1 MKKAVLFVCTSLINA
16 VLYCQPADSLSLE
29 VCIRAVEQRSP
40 LNNQKTL
47 SGEALAFKL
56 KNLGSNWLPDIGINA
71 QANYNSETVNF
82 SDILK
87 NLPEPVVSLPLDQ
100 YKVSADINQQLY
112 DGGMIRAQKSI
123 EKATYGAD
131 IQQVE
136 TEMLVVKQQVN
147 QIYFAL
153 LITRKS
159 TEVLRVSL
167 DELRE
172 RKKVV
177 RAGVENG
184 TLLPENLLSMDA
196 EELKFQQRLMELN
209 LAQQQELKALSILMD
224 TTISENAAVALP
236 AEVEILNQQV
246 ERPEYLLFDKQKER
260 LLASQDLV
268 TAGDM
273 PRFFAY
279 SQGAYGRPGY
289 NAISLKFH
297 PYYSI
302 GVGMKWNFLNYGESN
317 RQKKILEI
325 QKNMVDI
332 KRKTFDDQLDIQ
344 LSAERVNQAKYAELL
359 KQDEDILKL
368 RKAITATSFAKLTN
382 GIITSTDYF
391 SESNNELLARLQYEN
406 HKILKLLAAYNYILL
421 QGKF

>member
-1 MKKAVLFVCTSLINA
+1 MKKVVLFICTALMNA
-16 VLYCQPADSLSLE
+16 GLHCQPADSLSLE
-29 VCIRAVEQRSP
+29 VCIRAVVQRSP

-87 NLPEPVVSLPLDQ
+87 NLPEPVASIPLDQ

-123 EKATYGAD
+123 EKASYGAD

-136 TEMLVVKQQVN
+136 TEMLVIKQQVN
-147 QIYFAL
+147 QTYFAL

-184 TLLPENLLSMDA
+184 TLLPENLMLMDA
-196 EELKFQQRLMELN
+196 EELKFQQRLTELN
-209 LAQQQELKALSILMD
+209 LAQRQELKVLSILMD

-236 AEVEILNQQV
+236 AEVGVLNQQA

-268 TAGDM
+268 SAGDM
-273 PRFFAY
+273 PKFFAF

-344 LSAERVNQAKYAELL
+344 LSAERVNQSKYAELL
-359 KQDEDILKL
+359 IQDEAILKL
-368 RKAITATSFAKLTN
+368 RKAITATSFAKLTS